1 MSHAVLA
8 ARALLGVVFAV
19 ALVGKVA
26 TGRRRREFAGSLGAY
41 RIGPGWRRPV
51 AYAVAAVE
59 LAVIVLLAAP
69 GGAVPGLALALGVL
83 AVFTVT
89 TVRSGSAG
97 ACHCFGAAG
106 RGTTGSFV
114 ARNVLLTG
122 VAVIGLG
129 CAAAAAA
136 GAPGRAGTVL
146 AAGTGALIGV
156 LVTRW
161 DDLAA
166 LR

>member
-1 MSHAVLA
+1 MSHAVLV
-8 ARALLGVVFAV
+8 ARAVLGVVFAV

-26 TGRRRREFAGSLGAY
+26 TGRRRREFVDSIGAY
-41 RIGPGWRRPV
+41 RVGAGWRGPV
-51 AYAVAAVE
+51 AYAVVAVE
-59 LAVIVLLAAP
+59 SALVVLLAAP
-69 GGAVPGLALALGVL
+69 GGAVPGLAAALGVL
-83 AVFTVT
+83 AVFTVA
-89 TVRSGSAG
+89 TVRSGDAG

-114 ARNVLLTG
+114 ARNVLLLG
-122 VAVIGLG
+122 VAAIGLV
-129 CAAAAAA
+129 CAAGAA
-136 GAPGRAGTVL
+136 GAPGRGGAVL
-146 AAGTGALIGV
+146 AVGIGALVGV